1 MDLQQEYIECTQRI
15 NEYKVAKKQQ
25 EAQYNSKEYNIGVEY
40 SKGEP
45 EQEAQHIRQDVTN
58 KASIYQ
64 QLIWEQKRGIA
75 NQTEYTIEGLEK
87 AYPAFTQLKPIILKW
102 YEYTVLEQEETTYM
116 YNLKS
121 TDNQPDKDASQQMNN
136 IQTGNDKATQQTV
149 ATASSDG
156 HVYPVAMVQS
166 WTKELESANKQLK
179 SFLEKFQQLNLDRV
193 DRMWLR
199 KQIQRFSK
207 WIKEKLSSIRLKI
220 VLSLKGM
227 MKPIKEA
234 LALIEPIL
242 KPPSL
247 DTIITWANNII
258 KVWMKPYE
266 KIVTFIKDCT
276 TYTPPLV
283 AQASSL
289 VSTASSAPAIIT
301 NKTAE
306 LTGEG
311 ASIIQE
317 EIANAVGDISFEPIS
332 IGDVM

>member
-1 MDLQQEYIECTQRI
+1 MDAQQEYKRLQTLVEQNQIAEKQYEAKYKAQLQNIANKYAQQYPPQQQSAILQRVI
-15 NEYKVAKKQQ
+15 GDGNVYATLV
-25 EAQYNSKEYNIGVEY
+25 EAQYRQNDSQDYTTLEALEKQY
-40 SKGEP
+40 P
-45 EQEAQHIRQDVTN
+45 EF
-58 KASIYQ
+58 K
-64 QLIWEQKRGIA
+64 QLKPLWEQKYEHQQLAVQYQGEIT
-75 NQTEYTIEGLEK
+75 NLQT
-87 AYPAFTQLKPIILKW
+87 TQ
-102 YEYTVLEQEETTYM
+102 
-116 YNLKS
+116 
-121 TDNQPDKDASQQMNN
+121 DQPDKDASQQMNN
-136 IQTGNDKATQQTV
+136 IQTGNDNATQQTV

-332 IGDVM
+332 VGDVM

>member
-1 MDLQQEYIECTQRI
+1 MDAQQEYNRLATLVEQNQKAEKQYEAKYKAQLQSIANKIAQKYEPQEQQAAIQRI
-15 NEYKVAKKQQ
+15 ISEGMVYAELVEGQFRQNTSQHYTSLEEMERLYPEFKQL
-25 EAQYNSKEYNIGVEY
+25 K
-40 SKGEP
+40 P
-45 EQEAQHIRQDVTN
+45 
-58 KASIYQ
+58 
-64 QLIWEQKRGIA
+64 IWEQKYQHQQA
-75 NQTEYTIEGLEK
+75 AAQYQTEMDRLR
-87 AYPAFTQLKPIILKW
+87 
-102 YEYTVLEQEETTYM
+102 TTG
-116 YNLKS
+116 
-121 TDNQPDKDASQQMNN
+121 DQPDKDASQQMNN
-136 IQTGNDKATQQTV
+136 IQTGNDVATQQTV

-166 WTKELESANKQLK
+166 WTKELQSTNKQLQ
-179 SFLEKFQQLNLDRV
+179 SFLEKFQQLNLDRI

-227 MKPIKEA
+227 MKPIKDA

>member
-1 MDLQQEYIECTQRI
+1 MDYQVEYNELMILVSQNQIAEKQYEAKYKALAQNIANKYAQEYPPEEQSFVMQSVLRDTVVYAELVEGQYE
-15 NEYKVAKKQQ
+15 NNTSQHYTSLEEMESNYPEFKQL
-25 EAQYNSKEYNIGVEY
+25 K
-40 SKGEP
+40 P
-45 EQEAQHIRQDVTN
+45 
-58 KASIYQ
+58 
-64 QLIWEQKRGIA
+64 IWEQKYQHHKA
-75 NQTEYTIEGLEK
+75 AQQYQTQI
-87 AYPAFTQLKPIILKW
+87 TQL
-102 YEYTVLEQEETTYM
+102 QTTQ
-116 YNLKS
+116 
-121 TDNQPDKDASQQMNN
+121 DQPDKDASQQMNN
-136 IQTGNDKATQQTV
+136 IQSGNDNNAQQTI

-179 SFLEKFQQLNLDRV
+179 SFLQKFQQLNLDKI

-234 LALIEPIL
+234 LAIIEPLL

-258 KVWMKPYE
+258 KAWMGPYE
-266 KIVTFIKDCT
+266 KVVTFIKDCT

-283 AQASSL
+283 SKTTALA
-289 VSTASSAPAIIT
+289 STASTAPVIIT
-301 NKTAE
+301 NKAAE